1 MVILKSPMIARRALP
16 IALAAL
22 AAFLFGACKP
32 DVAGRASL
40 VDVPRVLAI
49 SASPAEAEEGDAV
62 TYSALIVDP
71 SGAMSTVPSDW
82 ALCTARKPL
91 ALIEPVNPICL
102 SRTGDFLVSLG
113 QGTKVTGKIPKDA
126 CRLFG
131 PEVPPPKAG
140 EPDGR
145 PTDPDS
151 SGGYYQPL
159 RVLITRDDG
168 DYATLGSSRIAC
180 GVAGASSGDVA
191 DIKARYHYN
200 SLPVVAALTANGA
213 PASRDAASATP
224 VSSGS
229 TVHLDV
235 SWPACPDVDV
245 CGDAICGPDETR
257 ATCKDDCAKPTTT
270 SVGCGGAER
279 YVAYDL
285 ESQTVAVRR
294 EQMRASWFTTAG
306 SFSVDASGRDE
317 RDATTNAGNDL
328 SLTGVTGSVFGW
340 VVLTDSRGGTSWTSF
355 VLDAR

>member
-1 MVILKSPMIARRALP
+1 MVILKSRFDAPRFALVAIAVAS
-16 IALAAL
+16 LASL
-22 AAFLFGACKP
+22 SCKP

-49 SASPAEAEEGDAV
+49 SASPAEAEEGDTV

-71 SGAMSTVPSDW
+71 SGAPSSAPSDW

-102 SRTGDFLVSLG
+102 ARTGEFLVALG
-113 QGTKVTGKIPKDA
+113 QGNKVTGAIPKDA

-151 SGGYYQPL
+151 TGGYYQPL
-159 RVLITRDDG
+159 RVLITRADG
-168 DYATLGSSRIAC
+168 DYATLGASRIAC

-191 DIKARYHYN
+191 AMKARYHYN
-200 SLPVVAALTANGA
+200 ALPVIAAVTANGA
-213 PASRDAASATP
+213 PLGRDVASATP
-224 VSSGS
+224 VAAGD
-229 TVHLDV
+229 TVHFEV
-235 SWPACPDVDV
+235 SWPACPMVDT
-245 CGDAICGPDETR
+245 CGDGICGPDETR
-257 ATCKDDCAKPTTT
+257 ATCKADCAKPTNT

-279 YVAYDL
+279 YVAYDV
-285 ESQTVAVRR
+285 ESQSVAVRR

-306 SFSVDASGRDE
+306 ALSVDASGRDE
-317 RDATTNAGNDL
+317 GDSTPNAANDL
-328 SLTGVTGSVFGW
+328 SLAGVAGPVFGW
-340 VVLTDSRGGTSWTSF
+340 VVLTDSRGGTTWTTF
-355 VLDAR
+355 ALNAQ